1 MRILELLAKKRDGG
15 ELSAEELSEFI
26 AGCVSGNLPDYQI
39 SAMLMAICI
48 RGMTPRETAALTLAM
63 AKSGETVDLS
73 SIPGV
78 KVDKHS
84 TGGVGDKTTLIA
96 LPLAASLGAHAAKM
110 SGRGLGFT
118 GGTLDKLESIPGFR
132 TDLSREEFL
141 GVVRR
146 VGVSVIGQ
154 SGNLDPA
161 DKKLYALRDVTGTV
175 ESLPL
180 IASSIMSKKLA
191 SGADAILLDVKTG
204 SGAFMKDF
212 SDSLALAQA
221 MVSIGAH
228 AGRKTVALLTDMDA
242 PLGRAAGNALEVAE
256 ACRTLQGQGPEDLT
270 ALCVTL
276 AAELV
281 RFSSGAPLSDCR
293 ARVQEA
299 LQSGAGFRKLCEM
312 VKAQGGDVC
321 ALLDPSRLPQAAAQ
335 DVFTADRDGFLFHMD
350 TQACGLAAAQ
360 LGAGR
365 EKLGDAVDP
374 GAGLLFEKKPGAYV
388 RKGDPLVRLYGKDA
402 ASCRAA
408 KERLAAAIELRE
420 TPPNPR
426 PLVFA
431 RVTADGVEKIF

>member
-1 MRILELLAKKRDGG
+1 
-15 ELSAEELSEFI
+15 
-26 AGCVSGNLPDYQI
+26 
-39 SAMLMAICI
+39 
-48 RGMTPRETAALTLAM
+48 
-63 AKSGETVDLS
+63 
-73 SIPGV
+73 
-78 KVDKHS
+78 
-84 TGGVGDKTTLIA
+84 
-96 LPLAASLGAHAAKM
+96 
-110 SGRGLGFT
+110 
-118 GGTLDKLESIPGFR
+118 
-132 TDLSREEFL
+132 
-141 GVVRR
+141 
-146 VGVSVIGQ
+146 
-154 SGNLDPA
+154 
-161 DKKLYALRDVTGTV
+161 
-175 ESLPL
+175 
-180 IASSIMSKKLA
+180 
-191 SGADAILLDVKTG
+191 
-204 SGAFMKDF
+204 
-212 SDSLALAQA
+212 
-221 MVSIGAH
+221 
-228 AGRKTVALLTDMDA
+228 MDA

-281 RFSSGAPLSDCR
+281 RFSSGAPLADCR

-312 VKAQGGDVC
+312 VKAQGGDVR

-420 TPPNPR
+420 TPPQTP
-426 PLVFA
+426 PA
-431 RVTADGVEKIF
+431 RVRARDGGRRRKIFLKNRENPLTNPGRYAIISNVVPLLSHMGL